1 MLKSIHLI
9 FTIFFMNWQLDL
21 IIITIFITAIVAAIL
36 TGMAWRRRN
45 TTGGLQL
52 ACLMLGVTIWSFF
65 TALEFTAS
73 SLIVRIW
80 LSRFQYFGITTV
92 PVSYLIFALEYT
104 NHTKW
109 RKKEYFLLMWL
120 IPVITIILAF
130 TNDFHHLIWTKFVT
144 YPFGDSFLVEYGH
157 GIGLWIATSYFYLCL
172 LFGFILVLINTIT
185 HKGVY
190 RYQGVMVL
198 IGSIFPWVG
207 NVIYML
213 DLSPIPGVDLSCVAF
228 TISGLVLIW
237 AVLRFNLLDLVPIA
251 RSAVVDM
258 MRDGVIV
265 LDAQERF
272 IDINSAA
279 CKIITRK
286 ASEVIGT
293 TAKAVFSHWPLFPAL
308 STVNDEINVEISVPD
323 IPGTI
328 IDLRVSALKD
338 KKNKNHGYLL
348 ILQDITRRKHAEDE
362 LARSEN
368 QLRRI
373 TDNMLDVIMEFDA
386 QMHLSYISPSVKDL
400 LGYSPD
406 ELIGRSIYDF
416 MIPTDYV
423 EIKNGIST
431 ALNQLDPKTALV
443 HEFRFKHASKE
454 YIWLE
459 VVTHYLKDGEGNF
472 EGAIA
477 VCRDITD
484 RKRLYEAEKK
494 AQRVTEALRQVG
506 LVLSSTLQ
514 LDQVSK
520 LILEQANKVLSFDS
534 ASVLLVDEDSMVIL
548 NTFGFPHNVELA
560 GSRFSLN
567 ENNPNRVVS
576 ETGAPFIVDDVQDKY
591 EGFHAE
597 HLKSIHSWMG
607 IPLKYKSKIIG
618 MLTFD
623 SKDLNHFNQDDAN
636 IAVAFS
642 APVATA
648 IVNSLLYAE
657 MEHLATTDTL
667 TGLLTRH
674 QFFNLGEIE
683 VDRAI
688 RYNRPLSL
696 VMVDIDHFKNINDTY
711 GHMIG
716 DQVLRTLSVECFLSV
731 LRKMDLAGR
740 YGGEEFVFLLPET
753 TLSCAVSAAERIR
766 KMVNNTVINSA
777 YGPIQTTISLG
788 VATLENSTTNVQQL
802 IATADKALY
811 NAKENGRNRVEF
823 LENAN
828 EMPYPDLIKPL

>member
-1 MLKSIHLI
+1 
-9 FTIFFMNWQLDL
+9 MNWQLDL
-21 IIITIFITAIVAAIL
+21 IIVATFITAVIAGILAA
-36 TGMAWRRRN
+36 MAWRRR
-45 TTGGLQL
+45 TITGGLQL
-52 ACLMLGVTIWSFF
+52 ACLMLGVAIWSFF

-73 SLIVRIW
+73 TLIVRTW
-80 LSRFQYFGITTV
+80 LSRFEYFGVATV
-92 PVSYLIFALEYT
+92 PVFYLIFALEYT
-104 NHTKW
+104 NHPKW
-109 RKKEYFLLMWL
+109 RKKENLLLMWL
-120 IPVITIILAF
+120 IPAATIILVF

-157 GIGLWIATSYFYLCL
+157 GIGLWIATIYFYACM
-172 LFGFILVLINTIT
+172 LFGFILVLINTVT

-198 IGSIFPWVG
+198 IGSIFPWIG
-207 NVIYML
+207 NIVYML
-213 DLSPIPGVDLSCVAF
+213 NLSPIPGVDFSCIAF

-251 RSAVVDM
+251 RTAVVDM
-258 MRDGVIV
+258 MQDGVIV
-265 LDAQERF
+265 LDSQGRF

-279 CKIITRK
+279 CWIINKK

-293 TAKAVFSHWPLFPAL
+293 PAKAVFSHWPPLPVL
-308 STVNDEINVEISVPD
+308 SSRIDELNLEIIAPD
-323 IPGTI
+323 KPDMV
-328 IDLRVSALKD
+328 IDLRISPLKD
-338 KKNKNHGYLL
+338 RKKNIHGYLM
-348 ILQDITRRKHAEDE
+348 IMQDITRRKHAEDE

-373 TDNMLDVIMEFDA
+373 TDNMLDVIMEIDD
-386 QMHLSYISPSVKDL
+386 QMQLSYISPSIKDL
-400 LGYSPD
+400 LGYTPD
-406 ELIGRSIYDF
+406 ELVGHSIYEFVNPADHK
-416 MIPTDYV
+416 
-423 EIKNGIST
+423 ELKNGMST
-431 ALNQLDPKTALV
+431 ALIQLDRKTALV
-443 HEFRFKHASKE
+443 HEFRFKHANKG

-459 VVTHYLKDGEGNF
+459 VVTHYLKDDEGNF

-494 AQRVTEALRQVG
+494 AQKITEALRQVG

-520 LILEQANKVLSFDS
+520 LILEQANQVLSFDS
-534 ASVLLVDEDSMVIL
+534 ASVLLVDENSMVIL
-548 NTFGFPHNVELA
+548 NTFGFPPDVELA
-560 GSRFSLN
+560 GSHFSLN

-576 ETGAPFIVDDVQDKY
+576 DTGAPYIVDDVQDKY
-591 EGFHAE
+591 EGFHAA
-597 HLKSIHSWMG
+597 HLKLIHSWMG
-607 IPLKYKSKIIG
+607 IPLKYKSKMIG

-623 SKDLNHFNQDDAN
+623 SQDLNHFTQDDAN

-642 APVATA
+642 VPVATA

-683 VDRAI
+683 VDRAL

-696 VMVDIDHFKNINDTY
+696 IMVDIDHFKNINDTY

-716 DQVLRTLSVECFLSV
+716 DQVLRTLSAECFLSV
-731 LRKMDLAGR
+731 LRKMDMAGR

-753 TLSCAVSAAERIR
+753 TLACAVSAAERIR
-766 KMVNNTVINSA
+766 KLVNNTVINSA
-777 YGPIQTTISLG
+777 YGPIQATVSLG
-788 VATLENSTTNVQQL
+788 VATLEKPTINVQQL
-802 IATADKALY
+802 IVTADKALY
-811 NAKENGRNRVEF
+811 NAKEKGRNRVEF
-823 LENAN
+823 IENGD
-828 EMPYPDLIKPL
+828 EIPYPDLIKPL

>member
-1 MLKSIHLI
+1 
-9 FTIFFMNWQLDL
+9 MNWQLDL
-21 IIITIFITAIVAAIL
+21 IIVAIFITAVIAGIL
-36 TGMAWRRRN
+36 TWMAWRRRSI
-45 TTGGLQL
+45 TGGLQL
-52 ACLMLGVTIWSFF
+52 ASLMLGVAIWSFF

-73 SLIVRIW
+73 TLIVRTW
-80 LSRFQYFGITTV
+80 LSRFQYFGIATV

-109 RKKEYFLLMWL
+109 RKKEYFLLLWT

-144 YPFGDSFLVEYGH
+144 YPFGDNFLVEYGH
-157 GIGLWIATSYFYLCL
+157 GIGLWIATIYFYACM

-198 IGSIFPWVG
+198 IGSIFPWIG

-213 DLSPIPGVDLSCVAF
+213 DLSPVPGVDFSCIAF
-228 TISGLVLIW
+228 TISSLVLIW

-251 RSAVVDM
+251 RTAVVDM

-265 LDAQERF
+265 LDSQKRI
-272 IDINSAA
+272 IDINFTA
-279 CKIITRK
+279 CRMINKK

-293 TAKAVFSHWPLFPAL
+293 SAKTVFSHWPSFPVL
-308 STVNDEINVEISVPD
+308 STVIDEFNQEIIVPD
-323 IPGTI
+323 KPDMV
-328 IDLRVSALKD
+328 IDLRISSLKD
-338 KKNKNHGYLL
+338 RKKKNHGYLL
-348 ILQDITRRKHAEDE
+348 IMQDITRRKHAEDE

-373 TDNMLDVIMEFDA
+373 TDNMLDVIMEIDA

-400 LGYSPD
+400 LGYPPD

-416 MIPTDYV
+416 VIPADHI
-423 EIKNGIST
+423 EIQNGIST
-431 ALNQLDPKTALV
+431 ALNQVDSKTALIN
-443 HEFRFKHASKE
+443 EFRCKHASKG

-459 VVTHYLKDGEGNF
+459 VVIHYLKNSEGNF

-520 LILEQANKVLSFDS
+520 LILEQANQVLSFDS

-548 NTFGFPHNVELA
+548 NTFGFPPNVELA

-567 ENNPNRVVS
+567 DNNPNRVVF
-576 ETGAPFIVDDVQDKY
+576 ETGAPYIVDDVQGKY
-591 EGFHAE
+591 EGFQAE
-597 HLKSIHSWMG
+597 HLKSVHSWMG
-607 IPLKYKSKIIG
+607 IPLKYKSKMIG

-623 SKDLNHFNQDDAN
+623 SKDLNHFTQDDAN

-642 APVATA
+642 VPVAAA

-657 MEHLATTDTL
+657 MEHLATTDSL

-674 QFFNLGEIE
+674 QFFNLAEIE
-683 VDRAI
+683 VDRAL

-696 VMVDIDHFKNINDTY
+696 IMVDIDHFKNVNDTY

-716 DQVLRTLSVECFLSV
+716 DQVLRTLSVDCFLSV

-740 YGGEEFVFLLPET
+740 YGGEEIVLLLPET
-753 TLSCAVSAAERIR
+753 TLSSAVSVAERIR
-766 KMVNNTVINSA
+766 NLVNNTVVNSP

-788 VATLENSTTNVQQL
+788 VATLENSITTVQQL

-811 NAKENGRNRVEF
+811 NAKEKGRNRVEF
-823 LENAN
+823 LENVD
-828 EMPYPDLIKPL
+828 EIPCPDIIEPL